1 MYPINRSKFKELL
14 KKNTLRHVAIIM
26 DGNRRWAKNK
36 GILRILGHKAGVEA
50 VRRTINFAILNRIEV
65 LTLYAFSRENWR
77 RSILEVKL
85 LMTLF
90 FQVLDNEITNL
101 HKYNIRLKVIGD
113 ITSFDSML
121 QKKIKLAEELT
132 INNNGLILNIAA
144 NYGGRWDIIEG
155 IKKII
160 EQVEVGV
167 LNPDKIKE
175 STLSDLLSTQYL
187 APVDLVIRTGGEH
200 RISNF
205 LIWQIA
211 YSELYFTD
219 VLWPDFNDFIFK
231 SAIETFFKRN
241 RRFGC

>member
-1 MYPINRSKFKELL
+1 MQKII

-36 GILRILGHKAGVEA
+36 GILRILGHKAGVES

-65 LTLYAFSRENWR
+65 LTLYAFSRENWNR
-77 RSILEVKL
+77 PMLEVRL

-90 FQVLDNEITNL
+90 LQVLDNEIDNL
-101 HKYNIRLKVIGD
+101 HKYNIRLTVIGD
-113 ITSFDSML
+113 ITSFDSAL
-121 QKKIKLAEELT
+121 QKKIKLVENLT
-132 INNNGLILNIAA
+132 MYNNGLILNIAA

-155 IKKII
+155 VKKII
-160 EQVEVGV
+160 EQVEIGI
-167 LNPDKIKE
+167 LNPDSIEE
-175 STLSDLLSTQYL
+175 STLSNLLSTSHL

-219 VLWPDFNDFIFK
+219 VLWPDFNDFVFK